1 MSNKMEADEHEVE
14 IAARAMMR
22 DLTKTKNYSHGC
34 LFDFPPVNPD
44 NVVVRGHAMT
54 NERSIERPSDWCC
67 LNSCTNPD
75 VCNKIGKPCGWDS
88 AEKWRKDV
96 VYLSRLATESDS
108 RS

>member
-44 NVVVRGHAMT
+44 NVVVRGHVDLCALA
-54 NERSIERPSDWCC
+54 RAGLLAVARR
-67 LNSCTNPD
+67 
-75 VCNKIGKPCGWDS
+75 
-88 AEKWRKDV
+88 RKRV
-96 VYLSRLATESDS
+96 ST
-108 RS
+108 